1 MIGAH
6 SILVRELQ
14 SEYQEFKANNICSKA
29 SLQSPVV
36 AEARGGG
43 WRGGRR
49 GEGEGLQGLP
59 GSGSNGCVNG
69 EAGNR
74 KMDIDYSVIQ
84 SALFVC

>member
-1 MIGAH
+1 MIEAH

-14 SEYQEFKANNICSKA
+14 SEYQEFKANNNICSKA

-43 WRGGRR
+43 WLGGRR
-49 GEGEGLQGLP
+49 EEGLQGLP

-69 EAGNR
+69 EA
-74 KMDIDYSVIQ
+74 
-84 SALFVC
+84 

>member
-36 AEARGGG
+36 AEARGGWVAG
-43 WRGGRR
+43 REEGGGVARVAW
-49 GEGEGLQGLP
+49 EWQ
-59 GSGSNGCVNG
+59 
-69 EAGNR
+69 
-74 KMDIDYSVIQ
+74 
-84 SALFVC
+84 